1 MTLTEKW
8 NAIVSDFQAN
18 KNLKEDAVQNLWEE
32 IFADA
37 DVFGYSKRSREID
50 IWRNIQIGSRERTV
64 PDIII
69 RDSVNDKDLFVVEL
83 KQHNLPFNQ
92 AYKEQ
97 LFSYMRLLEL
107 KVGILI
113 CDKLYIYVREN
124 YRTEYSIEISFTKN
138 SKYGEKFIELF
149 SKGDFNQE
157 RIRAFL
163 IETEKTKSNIS
174 QIKKDIQQLD
184 LKDLLVE
191 YYSNK
196 YTIEEIRTAIEHLH
210 IGNKVTVTPPVEHK
224 TQPQLIV
231 NNDDK
236 IGKAEAIRLFMDL
249 GYTFPSKPTY
259 ASKNKTTN
267 NYWANPNIAVLHNN
281 WYLILNDWIS
291 KKLYLF
297 YIPYNSIKQSQLV
310 TRNDQ
315 PNKIQL
321 VIKYSDSTFTD
332 ENSGVSFRPY
342 LQRECQY

>member
-1 MTLTEKW
+1 M
-8 NAIVSDFQAN
+8 
-18 KNLKEDAVQNLWEE
+18 
-32 IFADA
+32 
-37 DVFGYSKRSREID
+37 
-50 IWRNIQIGSRERTV
+50 
-64 PDIII
+64 
-69 RDSVNDKDLFVVEL
+69 
-83 KQHNLPFNQ
+83 
-92 AYKEQ
+92 
-97 LFSYMRLLEL
+97 
-107 KVGILI
+107 
-113 CDKLYIYVREN
+113 
-124 YRTEYSIEISFTKN
+124 
-138 SKYGEKFIELF
+138 
-149 SKGDFNQE
+149 
-157 RIRAFL
+157 
-163 IETEKTKSNIS
+163 
-174 QIKKDIQQLD
+174 
-184 LKDLLVE
+184 
-191 YYSNK
+191 
-196 YTIEEIRTAIEHLH
+196 
-210 IGNKVTVTPPVEHK
+210 
-224 TQPQLIV
+224 

-281 WYLILNDWIS
+281 WYMILNDWIS